1 MLLLGSVARA
11 TNRHTNKHK
20 LVTHNLG
27 DISKV
32 SVQVRVVLPVLVHVV
47 THSYLAHLPYL

>member
-1 MLLLGSVARA
+1 MLNMIGVLIQVEVC
-11 TNRHTNKHK
+11 
-20 LVTHNLG
+20 VTLWP
-27 DISKV
+27 ISKV